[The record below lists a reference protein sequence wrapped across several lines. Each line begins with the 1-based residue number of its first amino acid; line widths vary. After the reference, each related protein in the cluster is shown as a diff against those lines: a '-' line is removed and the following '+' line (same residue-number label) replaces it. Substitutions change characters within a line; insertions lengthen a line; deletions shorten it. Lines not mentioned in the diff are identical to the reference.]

1 MDEKELTKQNET
13 LEVMVVNSVST
24 QKVFNLVED
33 IDDCLKEVTSNFF
46 ELGKKLYELKE
57 NWNQEILNKD
67 YLEFCRSRFNL
78 GKRSVYN
85 FISVY
90 ETFKTKD
97 GYLDDKFRS
106 FNFSQLVELLPLNED
121 KDFASQYKAISTRK
135 VKKLV
140 DSSKKYINKDY
151 KEKIILMAFDLLK
164 EKAAAINLEIIQSGE
179 LKFHEEY
186 NSNKAILFFKVLGLP
201 FSFEFND
208 RFYLAASKYVSDFDF
223 YFGYFSLDK
232 LSTKF
237 DSLLDELNRY
247 KLRLEN
253 SSDEQSLKCKEK
265 FVPTGAVKR
274 LGLKKKDI
282 IPYVDNPDNYIKIM
296 DLRIADSFFCEFEIR
311 SLRCCDYIFAI
322 FRKPNESDYLYSTL
336 SDEEKN
342 SFKLSKIIDRNFV
355 PLNKWD
361 KESLMMKE

>member
-90 ETFKTKD
+90 ETFKTEN

-106 FNFSQLVELLPLNED
+106 FNFSQLVELLPLSED

-151 KEKIILMAFDLLK
+151 KEKILLMAFDLLK
-164 EKAAAINLEIIQSGE
+164 EKATSINLEIIQSGE
-179 LKFHEEY
+179 LEFDEEY
-186 NSNKAILFFKVLGLP
+186 NGNKATLYFQTLGLS
-201 FSFEFND
+201 FRFEFKD
-208 RFYLAASKYVSDFDF
+208 DFYIAVSKYVSDFDF
-223 YFGYFSLDK
+223 YLGYFSLDK
-232 LSTKF
+232 LSVKF
-237 DSLLDELNRY
+237 DSLLEELNRY

-253 SSDEQSLKCKEK
+253 TSDEQPLKCKEK
-265 FVPTGAVKR
+265 FVPTGAAKR

-282 IPYVDNPDNYIKIM
+282 IPYVDNPDNYMTIM
-296 DLRIADSFFCEFEIR
+296 DLRISDSYFCEFEIR

-322 FRKPNESDYLYSTL
+322 FRKPNEGDYLYSSL
-336 SDEEKN
+336 SEEEKN
-342 SFKLSKIIDRNFV
+342 TFKLDKIIDRNFNV
-355 PLNKWD
+355 LNKWD
-361 KESLMMKE
+361 KEILMMEE